1 MAFVVA
7 PFYICMYV
15 YKIHLT
21 VKFVWASIYLKSI
34 SEVEM

>member
-7 PFYICMYV
+7 LFYIRMYV

-21 VKFVWASIYLKSI
+21 VKFVWAIIYLKSI